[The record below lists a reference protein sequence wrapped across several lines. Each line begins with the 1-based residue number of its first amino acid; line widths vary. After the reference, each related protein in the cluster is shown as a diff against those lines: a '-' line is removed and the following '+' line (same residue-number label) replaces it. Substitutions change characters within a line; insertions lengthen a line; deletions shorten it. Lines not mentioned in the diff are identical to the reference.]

1 MQAVIAALWGTSL
14 RKTITSIAAAIS
26 AVCGA
31 IVALPPAWSAVGLPE
46 VATRQWTRIEVLHP
60 MRTAQS
66 TVTRQVIDLQIDI
79 ANGKLDQLDNA
90 RVQLEIEKLKVPDD
104 GIKARVDSQIRK
116 IERDA
121 AAINDQV
128 RTLRGIQATPTG
140 QK

>member
-14 RKTITSIAAAIS
+14 RKMITSIAAAIS

-31 IVALPPAWSAVGLPE
+31 IIALPPAWSAVGLPE
-46 VATRQWTRIEVLHP
+46 VATRQWTRAEVYHP
-60 MRTAQS
+60 MRTAQ
-66 TVTRQVIDLQIDI
+66 TVMTRQVIDLQIDI

-116 IERDA
+116 IDRDA
-121 AAINDQV
+121 GAINDQIK
-128 RTLRGIQATPTG
+128 TLRTMQTIPA
-140 QK
+140 K